1 MIVMITVY
9 IVYIYTL
16 YFINLLICYLYTL
29 YYIYKY
35 VIPKGTR
42 NLWYKPSPR
51 LEVPGPADEQRL
63 DPELKLG
70 RIFFG
75 PGWSPKGKLG
85 IFFSTEDG
93 KRCAC
98 SLRHFQDFFT

>member
-1 MIVMITVY
+1 MLFPRVPEIS
-9 IVYIYTL
+9 
-16 YFINLLICYLYTL
+16 
-29 YYIYKY
+29 
-35 VIPKGTR
+35 GT
-42 NLWYKPSPR
+42 NHPQVWKFQ
-51 LEVPGPADEQRL
+51 GPADEQRL

-93 KRCAC
+93 KKMCLFTATF
-98 SLRHFQDFFT
+98 SGFLHLKYTEMFFLMDQDVEMFNET